1 MRGHSEPIGPPAT
14 VPPGESGIGRCA
26 SPAAR
31 KLGSYRNFSGDSAP
45 ARPPRHAVTRTS
57 PPVINSFEAA
67 AILCATLPAAV
78 PIDLSGVRP
87 GRISV
92 RSSTDSVT
100 VTWPDENGK
109 SWTAEFSLDPKK
121 PLITAIAVN
130 GAKVIE
136 RARPFY
142 SCSTGKR
149 RGGWDAFFDF
159 PPSHPEGTR
168 SFLGKFELQSAR
180 ASSAGNRVEITFDG
194 LDLGIF
200 KGALRYQFFPGS
212 RLIEQ
217 SAVVSTS
224 EPDTAYIYTAGDR
237 KSVV

>member
-1 MRGHSEPIGPPAT
+1 MANLLRRPI
-14 VPPGESGIGRCA
+14 V
-26 SPAAR
+26 AA
-31 KLGSYRNFSGDSAP
+31 LFCS
-45 ARPPRHAVTRTS
+45 
-57 PPVINSFEAA
+57 
-67 AILCATLPAAV
+67 TLAAAV

-87 GRISV
+87 GRITV
-92 RSSTDSVT
+92 KSSTDSVI
-100 VTWPDENGK
+100 VAWPDENGR

-121 PLITAIAVN
+121 PLITSIAVN
-130 GAKVIE
+130 VAKVLD

-180 ASSAGNRVEITFDG
+180 ATSAGNRVEITFDG

-200 KGALRYQFFPGS
+200 KGSIRYQFFPGS

-217 SAVVSTS
+217 AAVVSTN
-224 EPDTAYIYTAGDR
+224 EPDTAFIYTAGLSATVEVDTRYRRPWLDR
-237 KSVV
+237 VDNLLAWLAGSNSSRAAER

>member
-1 MRGHSEPIGPPAT
+1 
-14 VPPGESGIGRCA
+14 VL
-26 SPAAR
+26 
-31 KLGSYRNFSGDSAP
+31 LGS
-45 ARPPRHAVTRTS
+45 V
-57 PPVINSFEAA
+57 
-67 AILCATLPAAV
+67 LPAAV
-78 PIDLSGVRP
+78 PVDLSGVRP

-92 RSSTDSVT
+92 RSSADSVT
-100 VTWPDENGK
+100 VAWPEENGK

-130 GAKVIE
+130 GAKVID

-149 RGGWDAFFDF
+149 RGGWDACFDF

-168 SFLGKFELQSAR
+168 SFLGKFDLRSVR
-180 ASSAGNRVEITFDG
+180 ATSVGNRVEITFDG

-200 KGALRYQFFPGS
+200 KGAIRYQFFPGS

-217 SAVVSTS
+217 
-224 EPDTAYIYTAGDR
+224 
-237 KSVV
+237 